1 MLPQTLLS
9 QTLLSQTLLSQTP
22 GHNKLSLSSQ
32 IRRARI
38 WLPLLIVCV
47 VIAYELY
54 IIPLGGLSWNLWAHV
69 LFYGILGPAVT
80 FATLTWI
87 ATEVSLRE
95 RAQEDLEHL
104 YGELQASHELLAT
117 IQDVTEQFAAATDLE
132 SVLQAASKGIS
143 EATGAVGAIILM
155 GERELTVTRSYGLN
169 NDLEQDAQQRND
181 KVLTQANI
189 LTQADGSQDRH
200 LGERQYEGQVG
211 GHTVLSAALAW
222 SGKLEGSVHAYYSK
236 SPTAEQRESFAI
248 LTSEFSAVTEATRS
262 RTRDLMTLFN
272 VDRSIRAEG
281 NLERLLS
288 TLLDQAV
295 VRADALAGGVY
306 LADDEDQLLR
316 LRTFHGLGGTLD
328 VATHALHLN
337 DEGCISSA
345 ARRGE
350 ACISH
355 ALTANTR
362 QGPVLAGAGSALC
375 LPLVFEDELL
385 GIVVLAHSSNHH
397 FDKANLSFLGLLANQ
412 VTLAVRN
419 ARAYLQS
426 EELAISEERARIARE
441 IHDGVAQSLASSALQ
456 LDLIAR
462 LIHDPDK
469 ALEKLEQVKT
479 VIREAIREVRR
490 SIFALR
496 PIDLERHGFV
506 ETIRRYS
513 HDYGQQNDIM
523 VEVSVGSLPELTV
536 KSEAVLFRIF
546 QEAMNNVAKHANAS
560 RVSITLGTDNHGHAF
575 VEVCDNGVGFD
586 RLHVSDRVTSA
597 GGLGLKQ
604 MRERIEGRGGVFVL
618 ETQPC
623 RPLEPASNSISSD
636 SVASEVANEPDAF
649 EHSAVLQQKQGT
661 RIYAALPQ

>member
-1 MLPQTLLS
+1 
-9 QTLLSQTLLSQTP
+9 
-22 GHNKLSLSSQ
+22 
-32 IRRARI
+32 
-38 WLPLLIVCV
+38 V
-47 VIAYELY
+47 VIGYEIY
-54 IIPLGGLSWNLWAHV
+54 IIPLGGPTWNLWAHV
-69 LFYGILGPAVT
+69 LFYGILGPVVT
-80 FATLTWI
+80 FVTLTWI
-87 ATEVSLRE
+87 AAEVRLRE
-95 RAQEDLEHL
+95 RAQEDLEDL

-132 SVLQAASKGIS
+132 SVLQAASQGIS
-143 EATGAVGAIILM
+143 DATGAVGAAILI
-155 GERELTVTRSYGLN
+155 GERELTVTRSYGL
-169 NDLEQDAQQRND
+169 DGELEQDAYTRNTNFLTRVTQDQQ
-181 KVLTQANI
+181 T
-189 LTQADGSQDRH
+189 
-200 LGERQYEGQVG
+200 GERQYD
-211 GHTVLSAALAW
+211 GHVDGYTVLSAVLAW

-236 SPTAEQRESFAI
+236 PPTAEQRESFAI

-288 TLLDQAV
+288 TLLDQAI

-316 LRTFHGLGGTLD
+316 LRTFHGLADSSEL
-328 VATHALHLN
+328 ATHALHLS
-337 DEGCISSA
+337 DSGCISGA

-350 ACISH
+350 ACISD
-355 ALTANTR
+355 ALTPETR
-362 QGPVLAGAGSALC
+362 QGPVLAAAGSSLC

-385 GIVVLAHSSNHH
+385 GIVVLAHQSSHH
-397 FDKANLSFLGLLANQ
+397 FDKANLTFLSLLANQ

-462 LIHDPDK
+462 LIYDPDK
-469 ALEKLEQVKT
+469 ALDKLEQVK
-479 VIREAIREVRR
+479 VIIREAIREVRR

-513 HDYGQQNDIM
+513 HDYGQQNDIT
-523 VEVSVGSLPELTV
+523 VEVSVGNLPELTV

-546 QEAMNNVAKHANAS
+546 QEAMNNVAKHAKAS
-560 RVSITLGTDNHGHAF
+560 RVSVTLGTDVRGHAF
-575 VEVCDNGVGFD
+575 VEVCDNGLGFD
-586 RLHVSDRVTSA
+586 HLHVSDRVTSA

-618 ETQPC
+618 ETQQHG
-623 RPLEPASNSISSD
+623 PLELSSQHV
-636 SVASEVANEPDAF
+636 STEVTHEQN
-649 EHSAVLQQKQGT
+649 AVLHQKQGT
-661 RIYAALPQ
+661 RVYAALPQ